1 MDIFSSK
8 SISQTPLDCQAHAC
22 SCAYVVPPQM
32 WRVLPRCGWVGKKED
47 EGPDDQ
53 SNWMP
58 VEDTLVWTIV
68 RLLAVGS
75 ILGWILGDLIFCSP
89 FKSFEFDL
97 QTCLACARVAWPD
110 LH

>member
-1 MDIFSSK
+1 MTVGSNTK
-8 SISQTPLDCQAHAC
+8 QNRNANQTPLNPARKRSAGQGQAFA
-22 SCAYVVPPQM
+22 
-32 WRVLPRCGWVGKKED
+32 RKKED

-97 QTCLACARVAWPD
+97 QTCLACARVS
-110 LH
+110 LL